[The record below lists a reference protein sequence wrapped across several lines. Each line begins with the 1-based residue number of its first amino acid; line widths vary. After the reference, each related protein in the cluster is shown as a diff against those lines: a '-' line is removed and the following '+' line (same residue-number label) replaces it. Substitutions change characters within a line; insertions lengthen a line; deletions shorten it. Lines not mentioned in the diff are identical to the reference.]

1 MALQV
6 ILRTTERYTA
16 PGIVAGMSGGETSH
30 EASAM
35 AMNREQRRYLQKQ
48 GQIDAEGNPVA
59 TPRDTRPQPK
69 GESVGLRQYTS
80 EVKTELRRVQWPTK
94 NEVINYTMVVIVT
107 LIIMTAF
114 IAGADL
120 LFGRGVI
127 KLLELGQ

>member
-1 MALQV
+1 
-6 ILRTTERYTA
+6 
-16 PGIVAGMSGGETSH
+16 
-30 EASAM
+30 M

-48 GQIDAEGNPVA
+48 GQLDAEGNPIA
-59 TPRDTRPQPK
+59 TQRDPRPQPK

-107 LIIMTAF
+107 LIVMTAF

>member
-1 MALQV
+1 
-6 ILRTTERYTA
+6 
-16 PGIVAGMSGGETSH
+16 
-30 EASAM
+30 M

-48 GQIDAEGNPVA
+48 GQLDAEGNPIA
-59 TPRDTRPQPK
+59 TPRDNRPQPK
-69 GESVGLRQYTS
+69 GESVGLRQYGS

-127 KLLELGQ
+127 RLLELGQ

>member
-1 MALQV
+1 
-6 ILRTTERYTA
+6 
-16 PGIVAGMSGGETSH
+16 
-30 EASAM
+30 M

-48 GQIDAEGNPVA
+48 GQLDAEGNPIA
-59 TPRDTRPQPK
+59 TPRDNSPQPR
-69 GESVGLRQYTS
+69 GESVGLRQYIG

-127 KLLELGQ
+127 RLLELGQ